1 MARNLGF
8 LLALAIMLFSAR
20 SAALGLGE
28 ITLDSALNQL
38 LVAEIELN
46 DTSGLDSGEIIVSLG
61 TRDDFER
68 VGVERFFFL
77 TDLRFEVVTGR
88 NGFPVL
94 QVSTTQPVT
103 EPCLKIVVQV
113 LWPNG
118 RLLKEY
124 TLLLDPPTFTEK
136 SAPVVAAPARG
147 DPGGSPAG
155 RVQRQPTRPDSQ
167 VTFRERAASPTESPA
182 APQDRTS
189 ADSSD
194 SYGSDSYGSDS
205 YGSDSYGMTD
215 RDDTLWSIA
224 SRVRPSRDFTV
235 QQTMLAIQRLNP
247 DAFIAGNINLLKA
260 GYRLRLPN
268 ESEVGSLGQQ
278 QAVSQVAEHNAAW
291 QSYRRGEG
299 VRLADNTPSDT
310 GGSSQLAAQ
319 IDATAS
325 SGAAPRAAASQDGEL
340 RIVAGAT
347 SNAGSGAGGDGQSVE
362 LENQLAAS
370 EEERDRVSLENEEL
384 DYRLDLM
391 STQMQQTQRQLEV
404 RDQQIAQLQAQ
415 LAEIQAQLQAA
426 AAAPTAVPPPA
437 AATTAAQGTGAS
449 KPAFWQSPYVV
460 VGGAVI
466 LVSLIVVG
474 LIMARR
480 RQGVVEDGAGL
491 FAAEPLD
498 EMADPMVGD
507 ADAED
512 EFEDEFEGEF
522 KEESYD
528 QDSAEDSLDDTVVED
543 DFDAEPEPEPE
554 PEPEAEEELVADSD
568 DPRSTGAQ
576 TGDVIGEADIYIAY
590 GRYPQAVSLLLGA
603 LTDDPD
609 RSEVRL
615 KLLEV
620 YCETKD
626 QAAFDEHITELVER
640 CDDDE
645 LLVVARELEA
655 SMRDQDGDDDEQVVD
670 LEAASLDVGGVD
682 DAYSSLGDSSSDD
695 TLIAA
700 IDDLDAAEV
709 PAGSVLETDDDAAI
723 DDGFSLS
730 LDDDATDSDAAEEPF
745 AEAAEETPAEVDGAL
760 SLSDLQSES
769 GHGDDLGGDL
779 GMDFDAEAPAFQETQ
794 VRDDAPA
801 DVALAE
807 DKSED
812 ESEDAFD
819 ADFNLDDLE
828 FEATPGAM
836 DGPAETD
843 VAVESSVES
852 RVATAADESEDAF
865 DFLDDEDAA
874 TTKLDLARA
883 YIDMGD
889 EDGAREILTE
899 VLSEGSDDQQQQ
911 AGELLEKIS

>member
-1 MARNLGF
+1 MARNVGF
-8 LLALAIMLFSAR
+8 LLALAMMLFSAR

-38 LVAEIELN
+38 LVAEIELIE
-46 DTSGLDSGEIIVSLG
+46 TRGLDSGEIIVSLG

-88 NGFPVL
+88 NGAPVL

-103 EPCLKIVVQV
+103 EPFLNFVVQV

-124 TLLLDPPTFTEK
+124 TLLLDPPTYTEQ

-167 VTFRERAASPTESPA
+167 VTFREPAASPTESPA

-189 ADSSD
+189 ADSS
-194 SYGSDSYGSDS
+194 GSDS

-247 DAFIAGNINLLKA
+247 EAFIGGNINLLKA
-260 GYRLRLPN
+260 GYRLRVPN

-299 VRLADNTPSDT
+299 MRLADPTPSDT
-310 GGSSQLAAQ
+310 GGSPQLAAQ

-347 SNAGSGAGGDGQSVE
+347 GNAGIGSGGDGQSGE

-370 EEERDRVSLENEEL
+370 EEERDRVGLENEEL
-384 DYRLDLM
+384 GYRLDLM
-391 STQMQQTQRQLEV
+391 TSQMQQTQRQLEV

-426 AAAPTAVPPPA
+426 AAAPAAVPLPA
-437 AATTAAQGTGAS
+437 AAAAQGTGAS
-449 KPAFWQSPYVV
+449 EPAFWQSPYVV
-460 VGGAVI
+460 GGGAVI

-498 EMADPMVGD
+498 EMVDPLVSD
-507 ADAED
+507 ADVEE
-512 EFEDEFEGEF
+512 EFQEA
-522 KEESYD
+522 SYD
-528 QDSAEDSLDDTVVED
+528 QDSTEDSRDDVLEED
-543 DFDAEPEPEPE
+543 EPDAELEPEK
-554 PEPEAEEELVADSD
+554 EAEEELVADSD
-568 DPRSTGAQ
+568 DPRTTGAQ

-620 YCETKD
+620 YSETKD
-626 QAAFDEHITELVER
+626 QASFDEHITELVER

-645 LLVVARELEA
+645 LLAEARELET
-655 SMRDQDGDDDEQVVD
+655 SMRDQDGRTEEQLD
-670 LEAASLDVGGVD
+670 AASLATDGMD
-682 DAYSSLGDSSSDD
+682 DANANDSSDDGSSDD

-709 PAGSVLETDDDAAI
+709 PAGSALETDDDAAS

-730 LDDDATDSDAAEEPF
+730 LDTESDDATESDAREDAFETALEEAPL
-745 AEAAEETPAEVDGAL
+745 EANDEL
-760 SLSDLQSES
+760 SLSALESES
-769 GHGDDLGGDL
+769 EQGHGDDLGGDL
-779 GMDFDAEAPAFQETQ
+779 GMDFDAEAPALQETQ
-794 VRDDAPA
+794 VRDDAA
-801 DVALAE
+801 GDVALAE
-807 DKSED
+807 NETED
-812 ESEDAFD
+812 ELD
-819 ADFNLDDLE
+819 ADFNLDDIE
-828 FEATPGAM
+828 FETTPGAM
-836 DGPAETD
+836 DDVTDSAAETD
-843 VAVESSVES
+843 VAVESN
-852 RVATAADESEDAF
+852 VATAADESEDAF
-865 DFLDDEDAA
+865 DFLDEEDAA